1 MNLLFQA
8 VSIFCTI
15 LQYAILFSVILSWI
29 PGARQ
34 SLVGELIESLIR
46 PILNPIRKIIHK
58 SPLGGAGMMLD
69 FSPVFAYII
78 LNFIKMSVQ

>member
-1 MNLLFQA
+1 MSLFFQA
-8 VSIFCTI
+8 IDVFCTV

-34 SLVGELIESLIR
+34 SVVGELIESLTR
-46 PILNPIRKIIHK
+46 PILGPIRRIINK

-78 LNFIKMSVQ
+78 LDFIKIAV